1 MVRGE
6 LAHGLF
12 GTIDR
17 LIVLFVAFDILQY
30 FIEKAAVSP
39 FLFTA
44 FEQTLDF
51 FVQALL
57 VDRLVDPIDRWLF
70 LSELD

>member
-1 MVRGE
+1 
-6 LAHGLF
+6 
-12 GTIDR
+12 
-17 LIVLFVAFDILQY
+17 LFVAFDILQY

-44 FEQTLDF
+44 FEQTLVF